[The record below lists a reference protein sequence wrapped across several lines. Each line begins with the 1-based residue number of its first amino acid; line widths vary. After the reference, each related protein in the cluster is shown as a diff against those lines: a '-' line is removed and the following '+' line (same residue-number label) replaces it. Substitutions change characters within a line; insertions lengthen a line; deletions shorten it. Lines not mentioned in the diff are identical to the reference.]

1 LRRLFFRHTG
11 PNFITQPQHYY
22 FHPSYTSQ
30 PNYNIGPNSPIS
42 QNPTYQFYPYVPTQF
57 HPNIVPSP
65 PLSPSR
71 TNQTSPYAPKPGP
84 HQNWIYQPSNTYFFL
99 GDQNASYYTFPYE
112 VDPNTEIVIRGRY
125 PYARYF
131 TFNIA
136 SIPSHRLVEAIVG
149 SQLIPDPG
157 STNPFLPG
165 ANWDETNRNYTLKI
179 RFTAPPEGSNHF
191 VPGAGNNVIYA
202 GTLKNGEPNRFGL
215 IILRIYV
222 PSIGYDKTGGV
233 DLPFITYSSRKKEN
247 GHRTHCKFESSS
259 LFSEAFQNTNQPNNT
274 EQNQIYFDD
283 YLHLNDFANSH
294 KRTNIKMDF
303 RQSSDLTWKRFAPVF
318 LQPEGNT
325 VYTLSNL
332 IDRDPGKLLFIRWK
346 APTFPDTYH
355 NFGIVGDEDM
365 QYWSMSFISPINLM
379 GLYTISDYQ
388 TIIDKKGYVN
398 LVISFG
404 ASRPSSVTS
413 ENGFTWVDASQ
424 LPLVPL
430 FLFYRNNQISQ
441 NFLQHTAAN
450 VPTNEI
456 VTPQDMGEYY
466 PSGKYVDT
474 MYFEHR

>member
-1 LRRLFFRHTG
+1 VNVIVRSLYFRQTG
-11 PNFITQPQHYY
+11 PNFITQPHYY
-22 FHPSYTSQ
+22 INPSYTSQ
-30 PNYNIGPNSPIS
+30 PNHTIGPNSPLS
-42 QNPTYQFYPYVPTQF
+42 QNPTYQVYPYDPTQF
-57 HPNIVPSP
+57 HRNIVPSP
-65 PLSPSR
+65 PLSPSQ
-71 TNQTSPYAPKPGP
+71 TYQTSPYVPNPGP

-112 VDPNTEIVIRGRY
+112 VDPKIEIVIRGRY

-136 SIPSHRLVEAIVG
+136 SIPSHRLVDSVVG
-149 SQLIPDPG
+149 SELIPDPG

-165 ANWDETNRNYTLKI
+165 ANWDAINRNYTLKI

-202 GTLKNGEPNRFGL
+202 GTLENGEPNRFGL

-233 DLPFITYSSRKKEN
+233 DLPFITYSPG
-247 GHRTHCKFESSS
+247 GHRTHSTFETSSP
-259 LFSEAFQNTNQPNNT
+259 FSAAFQNTNQLNSNN
-274 EQNQIYFDD
+274 QMDFDD
-283 YLHLNDFANSH
+283 YIHLNYFANSN
-294 KRTNIKMDF
+294 KRNNRKMDL
-303 RQSSDLTWKRFAPVF
+303 RQSSSLTWKRFAPVF

-355 NFGIVGDEDM
+355 NFGIAGDEDM
-365 QYWSMSFISPINLM
+365 QYWSMSFISPINIM

-404 ASRPSSVTS
+404 APRPSSVTS
-413 ENGFTWVDASQ
+413 KNGFTWVDASQ

-441 NFLQHTAAN
+441 NFLNHTAAN
-450 VPTNEI
+450 VPKGEI
-456 VTPQDMGEYY
+456 VTPQDMGKYY
-466 PSGKYVDT
+466 LSGKYVDP
-474 MYFEHR
+474 MYFEQI

>member
-1 LRRLFFRHTG
+1 MNIIVRSLYFRQTG
-11 PNFITQPQHYY
+11 PNFITQPKHYY
-22 FHPSYTSQ
+22 INPSYPSQ
-30 PNYNIGPNSPIS
+30 PNHNIGPNSPFL
-42 QNPTYQFYPYVPTQF
+42 QNPTYPVYPYVPTQF
-57 HPNIVPSP
+57 YPNIVPSP
-65 PLSPSR
+65 SLTPR
-71 TNQTSPYAPKPGP
+71 QTYQTSPYIPNPGP

-99 GDQNASYYTFPYE
+99 VDQNAGYYTFPYE
-112 VDPNTEIVIRGRY
+112 VDPKNEIVIRGRY

-136 SIPSHRLVEAIVG
+136 SIPSHRLVDSVVG
-149 SQLIPDPG
+149 SELIPDPG

-165 ANWDETNRNYTLKI
+165 ANWDATNRNYTLKI

-202 GTLKNGEPNRFGL
+202 GTLENGEPNRFGL

-233 DLPFITYSSRKKEN
+233 DLPFITYSPGKKDK
-247 GHRTHCKFESSS
+247 GH
-259 LFSEAFQNTNQPNNT
+259 LIQNTNQQNDK
-274 EQNQIYFDD
+274 EQNQMDFDD
-283 YLHLNDFANSH
+283 YIHLNSN
-294 KRTNIKMDF
+294 KRNNIKIDF
-303 RQSSDLTWKRFAPVF
+303 RQSSELIWKRFAPEF

-325 VYTLSNL
+325 VYTISNL
-332 IDRDPGKLLFIRWK
+332 IDRDPDKLLFIRWK

-365 QYWSMSFISPINLM
+365 QYWSMSFITPINLM

-388 TIIDKKGYVN
+388 TIIDKKGYVK

-404 ASRPSSVTS
+404 APRPSSVTAK
-413 ENGFTWVDASQ
+413 NGFTWVDASQ

-430 FLFYRNNQISQ
+430 FLFYRNNQISH
-441 NFLQHTAAN
+441 NFLHHTATN

-456 VTPQDMGEYY
+456 VTPQDM
-466 PSGKYVDT
+466 
-474 MYFEHR
+474 